1 MEVVVKL
8 TLRINWNGGQS
19 MIFFRRLFLT
29 AAKYRF
35 RTVLFVTTIYIF
47 INAGVMRVL
56 EPKTFENT
64 FHAVWWILTTM
75 TTVGYGDV
83 YPTTQLGRIWAMV
96 IVYTAGIGLFGVVI
110 GMIVDAVSQHKR
122 MKEEGKMTFKGENH
136 YVIIGWTAK
145 SKNTIKELF
154 IGDEKTE
161 IVLIDELEKSP
172 YEHERFLFIQGSP
185 TDDDTLRRAKIESS
199 KAVLLFAPDGID
211 NPDLADGKTLL
222 TASSIERYDE
232 GTEKNIYTIA
242 EILNEKHVSN
252 FKHVKIDEFI
262 LSYESVSNL
271 MAKSAQTNGA
281 SHLFTQLLSRKD
293 GDAGSDL
300 WEVDLRSDWETYGD
314 AHEYLKQKGAQLIAD
329 RSDLNILKKWDE
341 TIPKEARLFVICD
354 KNTYQSL

>member
-1 MEVVVKL
+1 
-8 TLRINWNGGQS
+8 
-19 MIFFRRLFLT
+19 MIFFRRIFLT
-29 AAKYRF
+29 ASKYRY
-35 RTVLFVTTIYIF
+35 RTVILVTTFYVL
-47 INAGVMRVL
+47 INAVVMRIL

-64 FHAVWWILTTM
+64 FHAIWWILTTM

-83 YPTTQLGRIWAMV
+83 YPTTLLGRIWAMV
-96 IVYTAGIGLFGVVI
+96 IIYTAGIGLFGMVI
-110 GMIVDAVSQHKR
+110 GMIVDGISQYKR

-136 YVIIGWTAK
+136 YVIIGWTTK

-154 IGDEKTE
+154 IGDEHTE

-172 YEHERFLFIQGSP
+172 YEHERFLYIQGSP
-185 TDDDTLRRAKIESS
+185 TDDETLRRARIEKS
-199 KAVLLFAPDGID
+199 KAVLLFAPDGIN

-232 GTEKNIYTIA
+232 GIEKNIYTIA
-242 EILNEKHVSN
+242 EILNEKHVGN

-262 LSYESVSNL
+262 LSHESVSNL
-271 MAKSAQTNGA
+271 MAKSAQTKGA

-300 WEVDLRSDWETYGD
+300 WEVNVRPEWKTFGVAYD
-314 AHEYLKQKGAQLIAD
+314 HLKEKGAQLIAD

-341 TIPKEARLFVICD
+341 PIPKDARLFVICD
-354 KNTYQSL
+354 KNTYQNL

>member
-1 MEVVVKL
+1 
-8 TLRINWNGGQS
+8 
-19 MIFFRRLFLT
+19 MILFRRLFLT
-29 AAKYRF
+29 AAKYRY
-35 RTVLFVTTIYIF
+35 RTVLLFTTFYIF
-47 INAGVMRVL
+47 INAGVMRIL

-64 FHAVWWILTTM
+64 FHAIWWILTTM

-96 IVYTAGIGLFGVVI
+96 IVYTLGIGLFGVVI
-110 GMIVDAVSQHKR
+110 GMIVDAVSQYKR
-122 MKEEGKMTFKGENH
+122 MKEEGRMSFKGENH

-161 IVLIDELEKSP
+161 IVLIDELEKTP
-172 YEHERFLFIQGSP
+172 YEHERFLYIQGSP
-185 TDDDTLRRAKIESS
+185 TDEETLKRAKIERS

-242 EILNEKHVSN
+242 EILNEKHVGN

-262 LSYESVSNL
+262 LSHESVSNL
-271 MAKSAQTNGA
+271 MAKSAQTKGA

-293 GDAGSDL
+293 GDGGSDL
-300 WEVDLRSDWETYGD
+300 WEVEVKSDWKTYGD
-314 AHEYLKQKGAQLIAD
+314 AYEHLKKKGAQLIAD
-329 RSDLNILKKWDE
+329 RSDLNILKKWNE
-341 TIPKEARLFVICD
+341 PIPKDARLFVICD
-354 KNTYQSL
+354 KKTYQSL

>member
-1 MEVVVKL
+1 
-8 TLRINWNGGQS
+8 

-29 AAKYRF
+29 ASKYRF

-47 INAGVMRVL
+47 INAEVMRVL

-110 GMIVDAVSQHKR
+110 GMIVDAVSQYKR

-172 YEHERFLFIQGSP
+172 YEHERFL
-185 TDDDTLRRAKIESS
+185 
-199 KAVLLFAPDGID
+199 
-211 NPDLADGKTLL
+211 
-222 TASSIERYDE
+222 
-232 GTEKNIYTIA
+232 
-242 EILNEKHVSN
+242 
-252 FKHVKIDEFI
+252 
-262 LSYESVSNL
+262 
-271 MAKSAQTNGA
+271 
-281 SHLFTQLLSRKD
+281 LSR
-293 GDAGSDL
+293 G
-300 WEVDLRSDWETYGD
+300 V
-314 AHEYLKQKGAQLIAD
+314 QLMM
-329 RSDLNILKKWDE
+329 
-341 TIPKEARLFVICD
+341 TH
-354 KNTYQSL
+354 